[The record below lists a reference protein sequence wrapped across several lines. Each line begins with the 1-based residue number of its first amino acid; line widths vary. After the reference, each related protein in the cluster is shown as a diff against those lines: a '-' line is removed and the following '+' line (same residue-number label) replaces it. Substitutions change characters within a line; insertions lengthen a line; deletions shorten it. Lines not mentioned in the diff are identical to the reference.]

1 MVLVAMSVSDE
12 EDHGHDHATRR
23 LNRRRLLLHVAERVG
38 GLEGLRRLMVSG
50 DGDGAPAEEAPAPA
64 DEAQAPPDEAADEAP
79 PAPPDEWAWA
89 SSWWDAPV
97 GEVPGP
103 VQPLEVDIQGLPL
116 IIRFI
121 MSRDGLSPVIA
132 LRHDVPRRGRAEPP
146 DHPAARRLLGRMT
159 WVMCAQEH
167 GGPWYDYVPRRD
179 PLVEGPELAMWTG
192 WTVFCH
198 LRTMGDMNAFGLI
211 GPHAC

>member
-1 MVLVAMSVSDE
+1 MGEQLV
-12 EDHGHDHATRR
+12 
-23 LNRRRLLLHVAERVG
+23 VG
-38 GLEGLRRLMVSG
+38 CSG
-50 DGDGAPAEEAPAPA
+50 GRGAGAGAAPL
-64 DEAQAPPDEAADEAP
+64 
-79 PAPPDEWAWA
+79 
-89 SSWWDAPV
+89 
-97 GEVPGP
+97 
-103 VQPLEVDIQGLPL
+103 QPLEVDIQGLPL

-192 WTVFCH
+192 
-198 LRTMGDMNAFGLI
+198 
-211 GPHAC
+211 GPCSAICAQWET